1 MNKTVWFYLKSVA
14 RKVVLRFW
22 HSKKSYLRLDEALGD
37 IRRLEERNAD
47 LQFQLDRS
55 QRDLAASQQGETE
68 IKIYNNKLTAAE
80 IRLDEVQRALDDT
93 QNDLDQA
100 RNESN
105 NWRLRADE
113 RQQTISGTTYF
124 YFENF
129 FQFFFEFNKIRI
141 EKRF

>member
-1 MNKTVWFYLKSVA
+1 M
-14 RKVVLRFW
+14 
-22 HSKKSYLRLDEALGD
+22 LRLDEALGD

-129 FQFFFEFNKIRI
+129 FQFFQIL
-141 EKRF
+141 